1 LNHPEGLPLFFPVLV
16 LLAQL
21 LLPPPLFRASTVCVL
36 TLFYDSKLK
45 NNMNLLGLLNADP
58 ISGSGR
64 VGNTSA
70 IGSATGYCLFSNIV

>member
-1 LNHPEGLPLFFPVLV
+1 

-45 NNMNLLGLLNADP
+45 YNMNPLG
-58 ISGSGR
+58 
-64 VGNTSA
+64 
-70 IGSATGYCLFSNIV
+70 